1 MAMFVNCNLQ
11 DLYIFSTLVD
21 LKGFTAAA
29 KALNIPKS
37 RISRRIAALEGDLDA
52 RLIQRS
58 TRSIGLT
65 EAGHALYQHCQA
77 MIEAARA
84 GEDAVRTKHEA
95 PTGLVRLSVPIAVGH
110 FVVSQLI
117 PEFLEQ
123 FPEVRV
129 EVNVSNRHVD
139 LIAEGFDLVLRG
151 IDEPINDTSL
161 VQVSICKLDWLF
173 VASSRFIDRHGFPDN
188 PEDLLPEHY
197 LVYSRNQQQPAQIV
211 MSGPHHDSL
220 AVKVNPP
227 LVSNGFLMLK
237 AGALGGLGVAGL
249 PPYMCSAELA
259 SGALHVVLP
268 SWLPRWGEI
277 IALFPTR
284 RGLAPAT
291 RALLDFLKRELP
303 GRSLTPPRPLRKR

>member
-1 MAMFVNCNLQ
+1 MFVNCNLN

-37 RISRRIAALEGDLDA
+37 RISRRIAALEADLDA

-65 EAGHALYQHCQA
+65 EAGHALYQHCQT

-84 GEDAVRTKHEA
+84 GEDAVRNKHDT

-110 FVVSQLI
+110 FVVSQII
-117 PEFLEQ
+117 PEFLEA
-123 FPEVRV
+123 FPEVRI
-129 EVNVSNRHVD
+129 EVNVSNRRVD
-139 LIAEGFDLVLRG
+139 MIAEGFDLVLRG
-151 IDEPINDTSL
+151 IDEPISDSSL

-188 PEDLLPEHY
+188 PEDLKPEHY
-197 LVYSRNQQQPAQIV
+197 LLYSRQQQQPNQIS
-211 MSGPHHDSL
+211 MFNPDHESYP
-220 AVKVNPP
+220 VKVSPP
-227 LVSNGFLMLK
+227 LVSNSFLMLK
-237 AGALGGLGVAGL
+237 AGAMGGLGVAGL
-249 PPYMCSAELA
+249 PPYMCTDELA
-259 SGALHVVLP
+259 GGDLHVVLP
-268 SWLPRWGEI
+268 SWTPRWGEI
-277 IALFPTR
+277 VALFPTR

-291 RALLDFLKRELP
+291 RALLDYVKRELP
-303 GRSLTPPRPLRKR
+303 GRALTPVKSNRKR